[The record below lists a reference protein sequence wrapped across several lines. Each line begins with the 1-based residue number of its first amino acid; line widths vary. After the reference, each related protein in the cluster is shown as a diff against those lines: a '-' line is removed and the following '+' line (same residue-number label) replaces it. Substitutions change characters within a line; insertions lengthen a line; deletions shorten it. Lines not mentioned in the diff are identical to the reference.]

1 MAQDFERTKLTA
13 VGTTPS
19 DIPTSADFD
28 SDDTIIGIN
37 MANRTSNSITASC
50 FMTSNQAND
59 DIAFDFNIDVT
70 VAGGN
75 FVLDGN
81 TKPALV
87 LYRGFTYTFDVSS
100 STISSGSHV
109 FAFAT
114 EADGANNSGY
124 TTGVTSSGTQGSANA
139 TITLE
144 VTDSTP
150 ATLYYYC
157 TAHSGMGNSIT
168 NTNAHFIVKDAP
180 IPAGSALQLLD
191 GGAKMVVQNGDRMFF
206 QSNTASSLDVW
217 VSRVDSIST

>member
-1 MAQDFERTKLTA
+1 MAQDFERDILTG

-19 DIPTSADFD
+19 DIPSGQDFN
-28 SDDTIIGIN
+28 SDDPIIGIN
-37 MANRTSNSITASC
+37 MANTNANAITASC
-50 FMTSNQAND
+50 FLTSSVLTYGSD
-59 DIAFDFNIDVT
+59 FAFTVT
-70 VAGGN
+70 VNSGN
-75 FVLDGN
+75 FLLDGE
-81 TKPALV
+81 TKPAIT

-100 STISSGSHV
+100 NTISSGSHV

-124 TTGVTSSGTQGSANA
+124 TTGVTSSGTQGQAGA
-139 TITLE
+139 TISIE

-157 TAHSGMGNSIT
+157 TAHSGMGNTIT
-168 NTNAHFIVKDAP
+168 MSNVHYIIKDAP

-206 QSNTASSLDVW
+206 QSSTASSLDVW

>member
-13 VGTTPS
+13 VGITPS

-37 MANRTSNSITASC
+37 MANRTANSITASC

-59 DIAFDFNIDVT
+59 DIAFDFNIVVT

-100 STISSGSHV
+100 NTISSGSHV

-114 EADGANNSGY
+114 EADAIARQNTSAFEGAAKSLREPK
-124 TTGVTSSGTQGSANA
+124 A
-139 TITLE
+139 TFS
-144 VTDSTP
+144 V
-150 ATLYYYC
+150 
-157 TAHSGMGNSIT
+157 
-168 NTNAHFIVKDAP
+168 
-180 IPAGSALQLLD
+180 
-191 GGAKMVVQNGDRMFF
+191 
-206 QSNTASSLDVW
+206 
-217 VSRVDSIST
+217 

>member
-1 MAQDFERTKLTA
+1 MAQDFERDILTG
-13 VGTTPS
+13 VGTTPD
-19 DIPTSADFD
+19 DIPSGQDFN

-37 MANRTSNSITASC
+37 MANTSANAITASC
-50 FMTSNQAND
+50 FMTSSVLSYGSD
-59 DIAFDFNIDVT
+59 FAFTVT
-70 VAGGN
+70 VNGGN
-75 FVLDGN
+75 FLLDGQ
-81 TKPALV
+81 TKPAIT

-100 STISSGSHV
+100 NTISSGNHV

-114 EADGANNSGY
+114 EADGANSSGY
-124 TTGVTSSGTQGSANA
+124 TTGVTSSGTQGQAGA
-139 TITLE
+139 TITLQ

-168 NTNAHFIVKDAP
+168 MSNVHYIIKDAP
-180 IPAGSALQLLD
+180 IPAGSSLQVLD

-206 QSNTASSLDVW
+206 QSSTASSLDVW

>member
-1 MAQDFERTKLTA
+1 MAQDFERDILTG

-19 DIPTSADFD
+19 DIPSGQDFN

-37 MANRTSNSITASC
+37 MANTNANAITASC
-50 FMTSNQAND
+50 FLTSSVLTYGSD
-59 DIAFDFNIDVT
+59 FAFTVT
-70 VAGGN
+70 VNSGN
-75 FVLDGN
+75 FLLDGQ
-81 TKPALV
+81 TKPAIT

-124 TTGVTSSGTQGSANA
+124 TTGVTSSGSQGSPNA
-139 TITLE
+139 TISLE

-168 NTNAHFIVKDAP
+168 MSNVHYIIKDAP

-206 QSNTASSLDVW
+206 QSSTASSLDVW